1 MAATSTTPDSALP
14 PTPSEPSE
22 PGGFLRTLSPPPS
35 SPTPFTTALPT
46 PSSIPLTAHAT
57 SKLIRHLDS
66 ELLSISRSHLN
77 RYASEYSSLPSIQP
91 LLTSL
96 TQLVDLLWISSTPS
110 LQTQYLLQIANSLNE
125 YLPGYA
131 LGSPEEWRGVFA
143 LLDRLDRCFHALIT
157 RSVGGGGGA
166 GLNMTEKVRLKSLVE
181 RTRLHVVKL
190 LDTGTGD
197 GEWAALDVPTESE
210 GHVQFRGGDW
220 DGAPPTPATTTA
232 TETDTETD
240 DDMDV
245 DEENE
250 EEDLEWEIQVSRVY
264 DRTLQEIGDDLIS
277 ATS

>member
-1 MAATSTTPDSALP
+1 M
-14 PTPSEPSE
+14 
-22 PGGFLRTLSPPPS
+22 
-35 SPTPFTTALPT
+35 
-46 PSSIPLTAHAT
+46 
-57 SKLIRHLDS
+57 
-66 ELLSISRSHLN
+66 
-77 RYASEYSSLPSIQP
+77 
-91 LLTSL
+91 
-96 TQLVDLLWISSTPS
+96 
-110 LQTQYLLQIANSLNE
+110 
-125 YLPGYA
+125 
-131 LGSPEEWRGVFA
+131 FA

-264 DRTLQEIGDDLIS
+264 DRYVAPFDRPWNVEECVNVERWWQDSAGNWRRLDLCYFVNLIPRLYTFASNPNSIS
-277 ATS
+277 